1 MAADDNMIEV
11 AFEGKTHK
19 FELTLGEIEEIE
31 DAFNTTIDQVDLNR
45 TKAALLLVKFA
56 LMRETP
62 DADPRR
68 VMADLRSRGIS
79 VLVVPD
85 EPEERP
91 TPAKAKAAKAA
102 ATAGS

>member
-1 MAADDNMIEV
+1 MAEQDNTIEV
-11 AFEGKTHK
+11 AFDGKTHK

-31 DAFNTTIDQVDLNR
+31 DAFDTTIDRVDLNR

-62 DADPRR
+62 SADPRR
-68 VMADLRSRGIS
+68 VMADLRSRDIS
-79 VLVVPD
+79 VLMAPD

-91 TPAKAKAAKAA
+91 TRAKAKTKAA
-102 ATAGS
+102 AADES